1 MAAKDRF
8 HDVVKIALEKEGWK
22 ITHDPLTLRVDA
34 VTDLYIDLG
43 AEMLIAA
50 EREGE
55 KIAIKIKSF
64 LGQSVINDFHGA
76 LGQFINYRYA
86 LADLEPDRKLYLA
99 ISLAAHE
106 GIFGRRFVQSV
117 VERAEVNLLV
127 YDTEKEV
134 IVKWQT

>member
-8 HDVVKIALEKEGWK
+8 HDVVKTSLQKDGWK

-34 VTDLYIDLG
+34 VTDLHIDLG

-55 KIAIKIKSF
+55 KIAIEIKSF
-64 LGQSVINDFHGA
+64 LGQSAINDFHGA

-86 LADLEPDRKLYLA
+86 LADLDPDRTLYLA
-99 ISLAAHE
+99 ISLPTYE
-106 GIFGRRFVQSV
+106 GIFARRFIQSV
-117 VERAEVNLLV
+117 IERVKVSLLI
-127 YDTEKEV
+127 YDTEQEV
-134 IVKWQT
+134 IVKWLT